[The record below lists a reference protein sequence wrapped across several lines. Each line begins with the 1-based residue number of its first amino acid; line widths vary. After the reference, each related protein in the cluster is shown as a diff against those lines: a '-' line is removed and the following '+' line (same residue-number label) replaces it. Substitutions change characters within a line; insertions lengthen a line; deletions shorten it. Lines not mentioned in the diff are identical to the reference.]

1 MSLTVSALKTDGHLA
16 SYTLLHLTGSLKGR
30 CPAPT
35 VRGGHSRGSR
45 PWRLHGT
52 QRSPALPVQR
62 LLVNVLFLFHSS
74 NENQFYLI
82 IIMEVQWRVWSFVIK
97 SFKYEWGWKWSCTNV
112 LLAVSVGLVVPH
124 NWTSPFSQPFL
135 LLQWWC
141 KNGNVLSSAP
151 GYAGITSITVYIE
164 RLRPPYLSTGDPEPG
179 HTCRRRGCFA
189 YVQETPGDSRC
200 SMKDTR
206 FLWQREFPCSTSDRY
221 STPWIWYF
229 LTFSFYTDC

>member
-82 IIMEVQWRVWSFVIK
+82 IIMEVQ
-97 SFKYEWGWKWSCTNV
+97 
-112 LLAVSVGLVVPH
+112 
-124 NWTSPFSQPFL
+124 
-135 LLQWWC
+135 
-141 KNGNVLSSAP
+141 
-151 GYAGITSITVYIE
+151 
-164 RLRPPYLSTGDPEPG
+164 
-179 HTCRRRGCFA
+179 
-189 YVQETPGDSRC
+189 
-200 SMKDTR
+200 
-206 FLWQREFPCSTSDRY
+206 
-221 STPWIWYF
+221 
-229 LTFSFYTDC
+229 